1 MGVIS
6 SGPKLPCRRGIE
18 NGRRNLRNTE
28 EILSLKAFRFTVKA
42 FRFTVRGLSVLSRRY
57 CFATRFFG
65 SANAM

>member
-28 EILSLKAFRFTVKA
+28 EILSLKAFRFTV
-42 FRFTVRGLSVLSRRY
+42 RGLSVLSRRY